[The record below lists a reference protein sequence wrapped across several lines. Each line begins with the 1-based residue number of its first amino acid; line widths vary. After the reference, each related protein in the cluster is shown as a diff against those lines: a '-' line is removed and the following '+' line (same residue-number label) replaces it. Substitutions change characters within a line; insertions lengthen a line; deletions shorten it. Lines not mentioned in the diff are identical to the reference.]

1 MAIEIEHL
9 VSTKGRQKFY
19 KHQYV
24 QVLVAIAAGIAL
36 GLIWPKVG
44 LKLEPLGTT
53 FIALI
58 KMIIAPVIFLTIV
71 VGIAGMSNISSV
83 GRVAGKAFIYFFTFS
98 TLALIIGL
106 IVANVFQ
113 PGHGFP
119 TVVDAADKIKAL
131 EAAAKVKDI
140 SFVKF
145 LTDMVPTTLVS
156 AFTQGN
162 LLQVLLVAI
171 LFGISLTAIGEKG
184 KPILHFCQNLI
195 PPVFKLVSII
205 MYAAPIGAFGAI
217 GFAAAKYGVE
227 AVIRLGGLVL
237 LFYGTSLIFI
247 IVILGA
253 VCKYNGFSIFKL
265 IRYIKDELLLILGT
279 SSSESA
285 LPSLMDK
292 MEKAGAKKS
301 VVGLVV
307 PTGYSFNL
315 DGTNIYMTLSAL
327 FIIQAYGVPVDI
339 WHQLALLGVAMV
351 SSKGAA
357 GVSGAGFVTLAA
369 TLAMFP
375 EIPLEGLGLILGVD
389 RFMSECRALTNFT
402 GNAVA
407 CVVVA
412 KWENALDEEQ
422 LHATLDG
429 KTVPDAVA
437 S

>member
-1 MAIEIEHL
+1 MAVEIEHM
-9 VSTKGRQKFY
+9 VSTKRPKKFY
-19 KHQYV
+19 SHQYV
-24 QVLVAIAAGIAL
+24 QVLFAIAIGIGI
-36 GLIWPKVG
+36 GLTWPKVG
-44 LKLEPLGTT
+44 LYLEPLGTI

-71 VGIAGMSNISSV
+71 VGIAGMSNLSSV

-98 TLALIIGL
+98 TLALIVGL

-119 TVVDAADKIKAL
+119 TTEISAEDQAKAL
-131 EAAAKVKDI
+131 EAAAKVGELSFIKFIKDI
-140 SFVKF
+140 
-145 LTDMVPTTLVS
+145 VPTTLVS

-171 LFGISLTAIGEKG
+171 LFGISLIAVGEKG
-184 KPILHFCQNLI
+184 KPVLQFCQNLI
-195 PPVFKLVSII
+195 PPVFKLVAII
-205 MYAAPIGAFGAI
+205 MSIAPIGAFGAI
-217 GFAAAKYGVE
+217 GYAAAKYGVD
-227 AVIRLGGLVL
+227 AIIRLGGLVV
-237 LFYGTSLIFI
+237 LFYGTSFIFI
-247 IVILGA
+247 VVILGA
-253 VCKYNGFSIFKL
+253 VCRYNGFSIFKL

-327 FIIQAYGVPVDI
+327 FIIQAYGIEVDLS
-339 WHQLALLGVAMV
+339 HQIFLLVVAV
-351 SSKGAA
+351 FSSKGAA

-375 EIPLEGLGLILGVD
+375 QIPMEGLGLILGVD

-412 KWENALDEEQ
+412 KWEKALDEKQ
-422 LHATLDG
+422 LHATLDN
-429 KTVPDAVA
+429 KTVTDTFA
-437 S
+437 